1 MQSKYIHNMASQ
13 LIRNI
18 AFDLGGVVIAL
29 SYEQAVKRFEEIGL
43 SDARKHLDAFC
54 QKGIFGDLEK
64 GVITP
69 EEFRAEIS
77 KLVGRELS
85 HDECKYAWHGYVEA
99 VPQRNLQ
106 MLLRLREL
114 GYKVCL
120 LSNTNPYMMQWA
132 MSNEF
137 DGNGHSIEHY
147 FDHLY
152 LSYQCKHMK
161 PSPEIFRMMLEGQ
174 QSSAEE
180 TLFIDDGLK
189 NIEAAK
195 ALGIQTL
202 FPVNNEDWTEPLAK
216 LLGISLIS

>member
-1 MQSKYIHNMASQ
+1 MTSQ

-54 QKGIFGDLEK
+54 QQGIFGDLEK

-69 EEFRAEIS
+69 EEFRTEIS
-77 KLVGRELS
+77 RLVGRELS
-85 HDECKYAWHGYVEA
+85 HDECRYAWHGYVEA

-106 MLLRLREL
+106 MLLRLRQL

-137 DGNGHSIEHY
+137 DGNGHSIELY

-152 LSYQCKHMK
+152 LSYQCKQMK

-174 QSSAEE
+174 QSSPEE
-180 TLFIDDGLK
+180 TLFIDDGQK

-202 FPVNNEDWTEPLAK
+202 FPKNNEDWTKPLAK
-216 LLGISLIS
+216 LLGID

>member
-1 MQSKYIHNMASQ
+1 MRY
-13 LIRNI
+13 RNI

-29 SYEQAVKRFEEIGL
+29 SYEQAVKRFQEIGL

-54 QKGIFGDLEK
+54 QQGIFGDLEK
-64 GVITP
+64 GVITT
-69 EEFRAEIS
+69 EQFRAEIS
-77 KLVGRELS
+77 RLVGRELT
-85 HDECKYAWHGYVEA
+85 HDECRYAWHGYVES

-106 MLLRLREL
+106 MLLRLRSL

-132 MSNEF
+132 MSSEF
-137 DGNGHSIEHY
+137 DGNGHSVEYY

-161 PSPEIFRMMLEGQ
+161 PSAEIFKMMLQGQ
-174 QSSAEE
+174 QSSAAE

-189 NIEAAK
+189 NIQAAQ
-195 ALGIQTL
+195 ALGIHTL
-202 FPVNNEDWTEPLAK
+202 MPQNNEDWTEPLSK
-216 LLGISLIS
+216 LLGID

>member
-1 MQSKYIHNMASQ
+1 MANQ

-54 QKGIFGDLEK
+54 QQGIFGDLEK
-64 GVITP
+64 GIITP
-69 EEFRAEIS
+69 EQFRTEIS
-77 KLVGRELS
+77 RLVGRELS
-85 HDECKYAWHGYVEA
+85 HDECRYAWRGYVEA

-106 MLLRLREL
+106 MLLKLRQL

-137 DGNGHSIEHY
+137 DGNGHSIEYY

-152 LSYQCKHMK
+152 LSYQCKQMK
-161 PSPEIFRMMLEGQ
+161 PSTEIFRMMLEGQ

-180 TLFIDDGLK
+180 TIFIDDGQK

-202 FPVNNEDWTEPLAK
+202 FPKNNEDWTDPLAK
-216 LLGISLIS
+216 LLGISLIA

>member
-1 MQSKYIHNMASQ
+1 MTSQ

-54 QKGIFGDLEK
+54 QQGIFGDLEK

-69 EEFRAEIS
+69 EEFRTEIS
-77 KLVGRELS
+77 RLVGRELS
-85 HDECKYAWHGYVEA
+85 HDECRYAWHGYVEA

-106 MLLRLREL
+106 MLLRLRQL

-137 DGNGHSIEHY
+137 DGNGHSIEYY

-152 LSYQCKHMK
+152 LSYQCKQMK

-174 QSSAEE
+174 QSTPEE
-180 TLFIDDGLK
+180 TLFIDDGQK

-202 FPVNNEDWTEPLAK
+202 FPRNNEDWTKPLAK
-216 LLGISLIS
+216 LLGID

>member
-1 MQSKYIHNMASQ
+1 MTSQ

-54 QKGIFGDLEK
+54 QQGIFGDLEK

-69 EEFRAEIS
+69 EEFRTEIS
-77 KLVGRELS
+77 RLVGRELS
-85 HDECKYAWHGYVEA
+85 HDECRYAWHGYVEA

-106 MLLRLREL
+106 MLLRLRQL

-152 LSYQCKHMK
+152 LSYQCKQMK

-174 QSSAEE
+174 QSSPEE
-180 TLFIDDGLK
+180 TLFIDDGQK

-195 ALGIQTL
+195 ALCIQTL
-202 FPVNNEDWTEPLAK
+202 FPKNNEDWTEPLAK
-216 LLGISLIS
+216 LLGID

>member
-1 MQSKYIHNMASQ
+1 MANQ

-54 QKGIFGDLEK
+54 QQGIFGDLEK

-69 EEFRAEIS
+69 EEFRTEIS
-77 KLVGRELS
+77 RLVGRELS
-85 HDECKYAWHGYVEA
+85 HDECRYAWHGYVEA

-106 MLLRLREL
+106 MLLRLRQL

-120 LSNTNPYMMQWA
+120 LSNTTPYRMPWA

-137 DGNGHSIEHY
+137 DGNGHSIEYY

-152 LSYQCKHMK
+152 LSYQCKQMK

-174 QSSAEE
+174 QSSPEE
-180 TLFIDDGLK
+180 TLFIDDGQK

-202 FPVNNEDWTEPLAK
+202 FPKNNEDWTKPLAK
-216 LLGISLIS
+216 LLGID

>member
-1 MQSKYIHNMASQ
+1 MANQ

-54 QKGIFGDLEK
+54 QQGIFGDLEK
-64 GVITP
+64 GLITP
-69 EEFRAEIS
+69 EQFRTEIS
-77 KLVGRELS
+77 RLVGRELS
-85 HDECKYAWHGYVEA
+85 HDECRYAWHGYVEA

-106 MLLRLREL
+106 MLLRLRQL

-137 DGNGHSIEHY
+137 DGNGHSIEYY

-152 LSYQCKHMK
+152 LSYQCKQMK
-161 PSPEIFRMMLEGQ
+161 PSPEISRMMLEGQ
-174 QSSAEE
+174 QSTPEE
-180 TLFIDDGLK
+180 TLFIDDGQK

-202 FPVNNEDWTEPLAK
+202 FPKNNEDWTDPLAK
-216 LLGISLIS
+216 LLGISLIA

>member
-1 MQSKYIHNMASQ
+1 MSNTT
-13 LIRNI
+13 IRNI

-29 SYEQAVKRFEEIGL
+29 SYEQAVKRFQEIGL

-54 QKGIFGDLEK
+54 QQGIFGDLEN
-64 GVITP
+64 GLITT
-69 EEFRAEIS
+69 EQFRAEIS
-77 KLVGRELS
+77 RLVGRQLT
-85 HDECKYAWHGYVEA
+85 HDECRYAWHGYVEA

-106 MLLRLREL
+106 MLLKLRTL

-132 MSNEF
+132 MSNDF

-152 LSYQCKHMK
+152 LSYQCKQMK
-161 PSPEIFRMMLEGQ
+161 PSPEIFQMMLAGQ
-174 QSSAEE
+174 QSSPAE

-189 NIEAAK
+189 NIQAAQ
-195 ALGIQTL
+195 ALGMHTL
-202 FPVNNEDWTEPLAK
+202 MPENNEDWTKPLTK
-216 LLGISLIS
+216 LLGID